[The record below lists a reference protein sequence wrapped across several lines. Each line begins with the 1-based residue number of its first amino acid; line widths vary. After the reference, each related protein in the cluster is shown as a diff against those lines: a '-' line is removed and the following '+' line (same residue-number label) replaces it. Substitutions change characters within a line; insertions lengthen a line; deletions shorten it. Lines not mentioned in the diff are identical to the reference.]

1 MEQLRKI
8 FKRLA
13 KAPEKI
19 VFAIMV
25 MVLIWRVVQIVMPG
39 TDQDGPQ
46 NPPTPIPTADPE
58 PANQPADELPSRYAD
73 ISLGKWDLLGGD
85 IVTTDDGE
93 TEDANLPDIRLD
105 RIEEVRGTLYAWI
118 SVDDGRAQAK
128 RKGQDF
134 ADRQAVLDE
143 VDAGAGKIEFTWRP
157 TNRKY
162 ERTTAG

>member
-25 MVLIWRVVQIVMPG
+25 MVLIWRVVQIVMPRPDHG
-39 TDQDGPQ
+39 DTQ
-46 NPPTPIPTADPE
+46 NPPTPIPTADPD
-58 PANQPADELPSRYAD
+58 PPNQPADELPSRYAD
-73 ISLGKWDLLGGD
+73 IRLGKWDLLGGTV
-85 IVTTDDGE
+85 VTTDGGE

-128 RKGQDF
+128 RKGQSF
-134 ADRQAVLDE
+134 ADKQAVLDE
-143 VDAGAGKIEFTWRP
+143 VDAGAGKIGFTWRP

-162 ERTTAG
+162 VRTTAG